1 MISETL
7 INAAANTTLAIS
19 ALGLLVHI
27 FGDPDN
33 SIWDNKVKAYLAKI
47 GLSITICGA
56 IANVITLSTP
66 NISEVVV
73 NCGMSVTFF
82 WLSWWQYELF
92 KEAQAARSRR
102 AAQEAKKRVQPCK
115 NHKLDKA
122 RRRKPTKANLCL

>member
-7 INAAANTTLAIS
+7 INAVANTTLAIS

-27 FGDPDN
+27 FGDPEN
-33 SIWDNKVKAYLAKI
+33 SIWDNKVKAWLAKI

-92 KEAQAARSRR
+92 KEAQASRPR
-102 AAQEAKKRVQPCK
+102 RVAQEAKKRVQPRK
-115 NHKLDKA
+115 KSQARQGKA
-122 RRRKPTKANLCL
+122 AKAYRS